1 MDFPKLCQEDTVTP
15 VALERYATACLKE
28 ASSSCI
34 CGAELS
40 TFESSCSAV
49 ISPEYDAALPPVTSP
64 RWRSR
69 QEYFAGKIVL
79 ADQSLPIGSS
89 NIDEEGSQSSTGCL
103 DTDTLVA
110 QWVKPLFGAPLA
122 TGSGRVLGIRRSQ
135 FHRFDIWWTAG
146 MDNRWS
152 SLLHPLPT
160 SGPAHMTL
168 GTRGAR
174 LALVMDGCQALG
186 AKGQGSNSAVSC

>member
-1 MDFPKLCQEDTVTP
+1 M
-15 VALERYATACLKE
+15 A
-28 ASSSCI
+28 
-34 CGAELS
+34 
-40 TFESSCSAV
+40 
-49 ISPEYDAALPPVTSP
+49 
-64 RWRSR
+64 
-69 QEYFAGKIVL
+69 
-79 ADQSLPIGSS
+79 
-89 NIDEEGSQSSTGCL
+89 DEEGSQSSTGCL

-186 AKGQGSNSAVSC
+186 AKGQGSNSARFPTIACPPRQQQLSGINPCGSTGIWKKGENISELVHVIVMSDCGSPCGSCRRWDLYKMAELQLTSELTKVTITTDGGNHVYKRWSGLAS

>member
-1 MDFPKLCQEDTVTP
+1 MLAYKVFETVKPIAEWLTGVHEDQQPDTGQHIINHSFDIPAVWIC
-15 VALERYATACLKE
+15 LELR
-28 ASSSCI
+28 
-34 CGAELS
+34 
-40 TFESSCSAV
+40 
-49 ISPEYDAALPPVTSP
+49 
-64 RWRSR
+64 
-69 QEYFAGKIVL
+69 
-79 ADQSLPIGSS
+79 
-89 NIDEEGSQSSTGCL
+89 CL